1 MKRIVLIYIF
11 LFSFVQ
17 ILPAQNISIE
27 GLRKDYG
34 KVRKDSVS
42 CAKVYAKVKKS
53 SSQDNT
59 INAYKGAIIASMANY
74 SKVKE
79 EKIGLFKEGKQ
90 LLEKAIASDNNNVE
104 LRFLRM
110 TIQTNCPKALG
121 YNKEIEND
129 KKLILS
135 KLSSIKDPGLKNM
148 MSEFLLDSKFVS
160 EKEKSE
166 LKG

>member
-1 MKRIVLIYIF
+1 MKRILSISLFLIV
-11 LFSFVQ
+11 FVQ
-17 ILPAQNISIE
+17 ILSAQNLSVE
-27 GLRKDYG
+27 SLRKDYG
-34 KVRKDSVS
+34 KVRKDSAS
-42 CAKVYAKVKKS
+42 CAKVYAKVKKNT
-53 SSQDNT
+53 SQDNT
-59 INAYKGAIIASMANY
+59 VNGYKGAIIASMANY

-90 LLEKAIASDNNNVE
+90 LLEKAIASDNTNIE

-135 KLSSIKDPGLKNM
+135 KLSSVKDPGLKNM

-166 LKG
+166 LKS